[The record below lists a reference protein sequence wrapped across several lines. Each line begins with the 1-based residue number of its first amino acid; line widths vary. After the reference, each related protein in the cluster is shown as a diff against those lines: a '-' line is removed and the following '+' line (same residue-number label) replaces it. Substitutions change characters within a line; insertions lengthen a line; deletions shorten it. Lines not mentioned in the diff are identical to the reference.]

1 MLTFDLLVLRGI
13 CAGNISGLASLHR
26 LVGSTAGG
34 RSEQITWKF
43 EQHQVD
49 RAIHRSAAHYTVYL
63 GPDFVSKMELKIGD
77 TLGLR
82 LSSADPLEVTI
93 SNLPES

>member
-43 EQHQVD
+43 EQHQMD
-49 RAIHRSAAHYTVYL
+49 QAIHRRGRDPTVYL

-93 SNLPES
+93 SISHHQ